1 MTSDKTTVAPVIV
14 IAAYRRVAGLERLL
28 SSIAE
33 ADFSIYIP
41 PKVIISFDGGYDE
54 GVVEVAERFRN
65 DFNVC
70 DVELV
75 KRQNNIGLKE
85 HILWCGDSSVIYDAV
100 IVLED
105 DLYLDSN
112 FYSYAVETL
121 NFYCEENKVCGI
133 SLYSQEYNEIAQL
146 PFKSLKDGS
155 STYFMQVPC
164 SWGQIWTREHWQL
177 FRQWLEKSCDLDLR
191 TIISLPERAASWSD
205 KSWKKWFYAYMVMTE
220 RYFVYPYST
229 YSTNFCDTGA
239 QHALTATTVFQV
251 SMCSP
256 RRRFERFSFCSF
268 NEGVRYDSYM
278 EPDHNFL
285 YEALGIERDDLCV
298 DLYSTKAEREI
309 IKHKYTLTS
318 RSSKSPIKKFQLSV
332 KPHDLSVLFPSPT
345 GNITFSL
352 SNDVCFKKRAIDFLY
367 YIGFPITFRWI
378 LYRYIVISMFYK
390 AKIKLF
396 SFIRSS

>member
-112 FYSYAVETL
+112 FYSYAV
-121 NFYCEENKVCGI
+121 
-133 SLYSQEYNEIAQL
+133 
-146 PFKSLKDGS
+146 
-155 STYFMQVPC
+155 
-164 SWGQIWTREHWQL
+164 
-177 FRQWLEKSCDLDLR
+177 
-191 TIISLPERAASWSD
+191 
-205 KSWKKWFYAYMVMTE
+205 
-220 RYFVYPYST
+220 
-229 YSTNFCDTGA
+229 
-239 QHALTATTVFQV
+239 
-251 SMCSP
+251 
-256 RRRFERFSFCSF
+256 
-268 NEGVRYDSYM
+268 
-278 EPDHNFL
+278 
-285 YEALGIERDDLCV
+285 
-298 DLYSTKAEREI
+298 
-309 IKHKYTLTS
+309 
-318 RSSKSPIKKFQLSV
+318 
-332 KPHDLSVLFPSPT
+332 
-345 GNITFSL
+345 
-352 SNDVCFKKRAIDFLY
+352 
-367 YIGFPITFRWI
+367 
-378 LYRYIVISMFYK
+378 
-390 AKIKLF
+390 
-396 SFIRSS
+396 